1 MKHFYTLILL
11 FAWYLTFAQSK
22 FDQYD
27 YFVQFNGSQ
36 LSNKVNIDEVL
47 NHPILTKYT
56 SKKPDFDL
64 RRYTSIMQLNQ
75 KITIHGNFLDSIP
88 YYQVTIP
95 IKNKDAA
102 RQYLTEK
109 FAVRD
114 SVKKAA
120 IQDFAKY
127 SVYTPGGAK
136 KSFAWN
142 ENYLIV
148 FELTKRLPAKF
159 DNSQAYIDS
168 AYTQASDVIVDVD
181 EKEAQYEVPPPPQI
195 VTDMPIAETEND
207 TNEDYTY
214 DGNPYEEYTLEQAEF
229 DRKLAEQ
236 QSEIIKKL
244 FENGFTAPN
253 STKINESADI
263 SSWVNYGGAISS
275 LYSAYSVPM
284 AMFGG
289 YDKYLPMQQNFANFI
304 KGINLDFYFDND
316 NARMEEIIEY
326 SPEIAN
332 DISKISN
339 RKINK
344 NIYKYFPAEKPL
356 GYMTYHINTKEM
368 LQKFPSLTA
377 ELFQTPKFGKED
389 ISIVT
394 DLISTIV
401 DEEATAQLFDGDLS
415 AFLYDMKEVE
425 IMTKKYD
432 YDENFEEKITEEK
445 VKKQIPLFSFI
456 FTSTHSTFGDK
467 LLQLGVRKKVLTQNG
482 NSYTVVGT
490 QDYGDIFII
499 KDKDVVVVANTTA
512 YFSNGNG
519 SFIKDTKKD
528 LSRNSILAKMDI
540 AKTVHTFGKNAKESD
555 LTLLMKMTNQFSDFS
570 MESPKKLTDN
580 KFKFILR
587 LNTKK
592 SDKNIILQTLDLAE
606 EMTSK

>member
-11 FAWYLTFAQSK
+11 LASYLTFAQAKS
-22 FDQYD
+22 DQYD

-36 LSNKVNIDEVL
+36 LSKKVNIDEVL
-47 NHPILTKYT
+47 NHPIFTKYT

-95 IKNKDAA
+95 IKNKDAV

-168 AYTQASDVIVDVD
+168 AYTQASDVIVDID

-195 VTDMPIAETEND
+195 VTDAPIAETENGV
-207 TNEDYTY
+207 NEDYTY

-236 QSEIIKKL
+236 QSVIIKKL

-344 NIYKYFPAEKPL
+344 NIYNYFPAEKPL

-368 LQKFPSLTA
+368 LQRFPSLTA

-401 DEEATAQLFDGDLS
+401 DEEATAKLFDGDLS

-425 IMTKKYD
+425 VMTKKYD

-490 QDYGDIFII
+490 QDYGDIFIM
-499 KDKDVVVVANTTA
+499 KDKDVVVVANTKA

-519 SFIKDTKKD
+519 SFIKDTKKA
-528 LSRNSILAKMDI
+528 LSRNSILGKMDI